1 MNKISIALITASMAL
16 AGGLAHARD
25 SMKGQDMNN
34 TGMSMEKAMLAD
46 GASQS
51 ARRKDAMRND
61 AMDKSGTKMKHEPM
75 HGDTRD
81 KAKKPMHAMD
91 DGKGDAM
98 RRMQ

>member
-25 SMKGQDMNN
+25 NMKGQDMNN
-34 TGMSMEKAMLAD
+34 TGMSMEKAIPAD
-46 GASQS
+46 GASKR
-51 ARRKDAMRND
+51 ARSNDAMRND
-61 AMDKSGTKMKHEPM
+61 AMDKSGTKMKHAPR
-75 HGDTRD
+75 HGDTRN
-81 KAKKPMHAMD
+81 KAKTAMHAMD